1 MNSVFS
7 QVNNV
12 DFGHF
17 TREEAA
23 NFLLNI
29 RKGEQVQIST
39 QHKMDSESIA
49 RIMPRKP
56 GSGLTLTSPQFIR
69 RS

>member
-1 MNSVFS
+1 MKEQSLILKLFFS

-39 QHKMDSESIA
+39 QHKMDSEL
-49 RIMPRKP
+49 RTR
-56 GSGLTLTSPQFIR
+56 
-69 RS
+69 

>member
-1 MNSVFS
+1 MISVFS

-29 RKGEQVQIST
+29 GKGEQVQIST
-39 QHKMDSESIA
+39 QHKMDSESIT
-49 RIMPRKP
+49 RIMPRINRESW
-56 GSGLTLTSPQFIR
+56 GQT
-69 RS
+69 

>member
-1 MNSVFS
+1 MSFYSSCICVTLNVSLFLT

-29 RKGEQVQIST
+29 KKGELVEIST
-39 QHKMDSESIA
+39 QNKMD
-49 RIMPRKP
+49 RK
-56 GSGLTLTSPQFIR
+56 FITKPLM
-69 RS
+69 

>member
-1 MNSVFS
+1 MGTETGWTVKEGRLILKLFFS
-7 QVNNV
+7 LQVNNV

-29 RKGEQVQIST
+29 KRGEQVRINT
-39 QHKMDSESIA
+39 QHKMDS
-49 RIMPRKP
+49 K
-56 GSGLTLTSPQFIR
+56 
-69 RS
+69 

>member
-1 MNSVFS
+1 MKEGSLILKFFS

-23 NFLLNI
+23 NFLLSI

-39 QHKMDSESIA
+39 QHKMDS
-49 RIMPRKP
+49 
-56 GSGLTLTSPQFIR
+56 TLITR
-69 RS
+69 

>member
-1 MNSVFS
+1 MAFKINNFFPYNYLSFI

-23 NFLLNI
+23 NFLLDI
-29 RKGEQVQIST
+29 KKGEQVAICT
-39 QHKMDSESIA
+39 QHKMDS
-49 RIMPRKP
+49 K
-56 GSGLTLTSPQFIR
+56 FIPNDDYYG
-69 RS
+69 

>member
-1 MNSVFS
+1 MKEGSLTLKLFFS

-23 NFLLNI
+23 NFLLKI
-29 RKGEQVQIST
+29 RKGQPVQINT
-39 QHKMDSESIA
+39 QHKMDSELIT
-49 RIMPRKP
+49 R
-56 GSGLTLTSPQFIR
+56 
-69 RS
+69 